1 MVTYTGRHARHS
13 TEGQDTLT
21 RRLENA
27 RGELEKA
34 SEFDYVVVNEEL
46 EQAIDDVRGIVRGEG
61 LPTDRAIDLSDRIRQ
76 LQHQID
82 EILAEDFDS
91 PRK

>member
-1 MVTYTGRHARHS
+1 MKTVLDTPVRTIMTTAFAAVTPHVSIDACMTLMTSRRTRHVLIM
-13 TEGQDTLT
+13 EG
-21 RRLENA
+21 
-27 RGELEKA
+27 
-34 SEFDYVVVNEEL
+34 
-46 EQAIDDVRGIVRGEG
+46 DDVRGIVRGEG
-61 LPTDRAIDLSDRIRQ
+61 LPTDRAIDLSNRIRQ

>member
-1 MVTYTGRHARHS
+1 
-13 TEGQDTLT
+13 
-21 RRLENA
+21 
-27 RGELEKA
+27 
-34 SEFDYVVVNEEL
+34 VVNEEL

-61 LPTDRAIDLSDRIRQ
+61 LPTDRAIDLSNRIRQ